1 MKYKIVLWLI
11 GSFFFISEVKADK
24 ICFENKV
31 CYDVKIAREIDDL
44 QRGLMWVKFLPQNK
58 GMLFDFRKFN
68 KSNISMWMKNT
79 FIALDM
85 VFIDCDNKIQ
95 YIYKN
100 ATPLSLNEI
109 SSNDI
114 SCYVLEINAGQ
125 VDSKKLAIGDSMK
138 M

>member
-11 GSFFFISEVKADK
+11 VSFFFISKVKAEE

-31 CYDVKIAREIDDL
+31 CYDVKIASKIDDL
-44 QRGLMWVKFLPQNK
+44 QRGLMWVRFLPQDK
-58 GMLFDFRKFN
+58 GMLFDFRKFDKRN
-68 KSNISMWMKNT
+68 VSMWMKNT

-85 VFIDCDNKIQ
+85 VFIGCDNKIQ
-95 YIYKN
+95 YIYRN

-109 SSNDI
+109 SGNSVT
-114 SCYVLEINAGQ
+114 CYVLEINAGQ
-125 VDSKKLAIGDSMK
+125 VDSKNLVIGDSMK